1 MTERKRQILQSAQA
15 ILKKKG
21 YAATSV
27 RDIAKSLEIE
37 PASLYSHFSSKEDI
51 LKLTCFDMASKFDEA
66 IQEINTLYFD
76 AEQQLRMAIREHVQ
90 ILTSHLDSAIIFLR
104 DWRNLTGESHLKF
117 IEKRNS
123 YENGIRKIIQTGID
137 EGRFNESDIK
147 FATLTVLSSVNW
159 IVEWYN
165 PNGKLNATQI
175 AEKLS
180 NFILS
185 GLIKNKL

>member
-15 ILKKKG
+15 VLKKKG
-21 YAATSV
+21 YAVTSV
-27 RDIAKSLEIE
+27 RDIAKSLEME

-51 LKLTCFDMASKFDEA
+51 LKLTCFDMASKFDRA

-104 DWRNLTGESHLKF
+104 DWRNLTGESF
-117 IEKRNS
+117 SEFVEKRNS
-123 YENGIRKIIQTGID
+123 YEKGIRKIIQTGID

-165 PNGKLNATQI
+165 PEGKLSPTQI